1 VPEKKTN
8 TKHDDAIE
16 IIAAELLAIA
26 NEIEELPS
34 FDPGELTNEKMVQLQ
49 KIDFCSQR
57 LREVSKLIVEFAE
70 QSHQDQITLLKIL
83 ASTANLEH
91 TRDLFEQR
99 QIG

>member
-1 VPEKKTN
+1 MPEKKTN